1 MIAERRLLL
10 SDQFWADDFRVRR
23 DIHIQVGGGKEQKPM
38 PTYRVVHINGLREK
52 NIVARDED
60 QAREL
65 WGGDLRLKGAADRLN
80 LTVDAYRETILVEKI
95 KP

>member
-1 MIAERRLLL
+1 
-10 SDQFWADDFRVRR
+10 
-23 DIHIQVGGGKEQKPM
+23 
-38 PTYRVVHINGLREK
+38 VHVNGLREK
-52 NIVARDED
+52 DIVARDED

-65 WGGDLRLKGAADRLN
+65 WGGDLRLTGAADRLG